1 MSGNLIKVAVIMST
15 YNGEKYLKE
24 QIDSILAQN
33 DVDVKL
39 FIRDDG
45 SKDKT
50 PDIIN
55 EYVEKYDNVVF
66 WNKDNVVNL
75 GVRDSFLTLLKEV
88 CDKYT
93 EINYFAFADQD
104 NVDKPDK
111 LSAAVKMIEDNNYE
125 SDFPTLY
132 YSNKTFCDENLEFI
146 SEENIKYYGD
156 FYETLWVNLASGC
169 TMVMNRPLAL
179 LSISNMPKYEG
190 FVSDS
195 WVYRLA
201 KVCGAKI
208 VFDCHSYI
216 LYREHSNQL
225 YGSKF
230 QRLVKLENFTM
241 FIKDR
246 GRGFQQQI
254 EEIARLK
261 GDLIPEE
268 NKKYV
273 EWVLNYDK
281 KFSSKLHLI
290 LSKQMRQ
297 RGFYLYIVWIIKVL
311 LNRI

>member
-104 NVDKPDK
+104 DVWKIDK
-111 LSAAVKMIEDNNYE
+111 LSAAVGFMREQNPDEDR
-125 SDFPTLY
+125 PTLY
-132 YSNKTFCDENLEFI
+132 YSNKTFVDDNLHLI
-146 SEENIKYYGD
+146 KEEHIKYFND
-156 FYETLWVNLASGC
+156 FYDILWPSLAYGC
-169 TMVMNRPLAL
+169 TMVMNRPLVNL
-179 LSISNMPKYEG
+179 TVSEMPTQYR
-190 FVSDS
+190 SLHDA
-195 WVYRLA
+195 WIYRLA
-201 KVCGAKI
+201 ILCGAVV
-208 VFDCHSYI
+208 VFDTSSHI
-216 LYREHSNQL
+216 LYRQHGDNICGKDASTLVRKKSIFNLFSRNRFMRQAQIKE
-225 YGSKF
+225 YI
-230 QRLVKLENFTM
+230 RLHEKDISLEN
-241 FIKDR
+241 R
-246 GRGFQQQI
+246 
-254 EEIARLK
+254 
-261 GDLIPEE
+261 
-268 NKKYV
+268 KYI
-273 EWVLNYDK
+273 EWVMNYHK
-281 KFSSKLHLI
+281 SFSAWCNLAFCPLARKRGVVLYSVWLIKLI
-290 LSKQMRQ
+290 LRK
-297 RGFYLYIVWIIKVL
+297 I
-311 LNRI
+311 